1 MTEVRQV
8 RRALLSVASKEGLVP
23 LAQTLSDAGATL
35 VSSGTTAKVLREAGI
50 EVTPVSEITGF
61 PEMLGGRV
69 KTLHPRV
76 HAGILA
82 DRRDP
87 DHVRQ
92 LEEQEIEP
100 FDLVVVNLY
109 PFRDTVASGATPDEI
124 VEQIDIGGPALVRAA
139 AKNFESV
146 GVVVRPERYPQ
157 VIDELEREGGLTRET
172 RHALAAEAFT
182 HTAAYDAAIASWF
195 AGRAGDLPPSL
206 HQALQKIGDLRYGE
220 NPHQRAALY
229 TAAGTSG
236 PLGGAEVLQGKEM
249 SFNNWL
255 DADAARGLAAAL
267 PSTAAVIVKHNNPCG
282 AAVGDTLEEAY
293 RKALE
298 CDPVSAFG
306 GVVAVNRELDPATA
320 EAIADVFTE
329 VVVAPAFAD
338 AAREI
343 LRGKK
348 NLRLVA
354 TPLEVPTGLE
364 IRPLSGGALVQ
375 DADAVTE
382 GQPDMKVVSSRE
394 PSAEE
399 WRDLLFAWTV
409 AAKVK
414 SNAIVLAKDGAT
426 VGVGAG
432 QMSRV
437 DSVDIACRK
446 AAERAAG
453 SVMASDAFFPF
464 RDGIDRAAMA
474 EVTAV
479 IQPGGSVRDEEILEA
494 VESHG
499 MAMVLTGR
507 RHFRH

>member
-1 MTEVRQV
+1 MGCESHGRDRPLRRRGSRPRADRVPGGSADRAGRRLGLAGGPDPRGGASAAASCRPAPGRGTAQGRGAARARARGRGMTEVRQV
-8 RRALLSVASKEGLVP
+8 RRALLSVARKEGLVP
-23 LAQTLSDAGATL
+23 LAQTLSDAGTTL

-109 PFRDTVASGATPDEI
+109 PFRETVASGATPDEI
-124 VEQIDIGGPALVRAA
+124 VEQIDIGGAAPLRAA

-157 VIDELEREGGLTRET
+157 VIDELEREGWLTRET

-206 HQALQKIGDLRYGE
+206 HQALQKIGDLRYGD
-220 NPHQRAALY
+220 NPHKRATLY

-282 AAVGDTLEEAY
+282 AAVGDTLEQAY

-298 CDPVSAFG
+298 SDPLSAFG
-306 GVVAVNRELDPATA
+306 
-320 EAIADVFTE
+320 
-329 VVVAPAFAD
+329 
-338 AAREI
+338 
-343 LRGKK
+343 
-348 NLRLVA
+348 
-354 TPLEVPTGLE
+354 
-364 IRPLSGGALVQ
+364 
-375 DADAVTE
+375 
-382 GQPDMKVVSSRE
+382 
-394 PSAEE
+394 
-399 WRDLLFAWTV
+399 
-409 AAKVK
+409 
-414 SNAIVLAKDGAT
+414 
-426 VGVGAG
+426 
-432 QMSRV
+432 
-437 DSVDIACRK
+437 
-446 AAERAAG
+446 
-453 SVMASDAFFPF
+453 
-464 RDGIDRAAMA
+464 
-474 EVTAV
+474 
-479 IQPGGSVRDEEILEA
+479 
-494 VESHG
+494 
-499 MAMVLTGR
+499 
-507 RHFRH
+507 